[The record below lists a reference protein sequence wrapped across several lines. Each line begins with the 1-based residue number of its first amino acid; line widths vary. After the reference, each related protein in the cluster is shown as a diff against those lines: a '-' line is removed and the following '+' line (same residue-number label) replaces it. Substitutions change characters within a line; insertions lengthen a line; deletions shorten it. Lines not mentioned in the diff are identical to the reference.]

1 MNILIVGAGV
11 VGSNLA
17 RQLSLE
23 HQNISLV
30 DADASRLDAINQRID
45 CLTVLGDGATP
56 SVLERAGIAHADMVI
71 AVSDSDSVNLVIC
84 ALAERYGVKR
94 KIARVRN
101 PEYRDF
107 VSRPVRNKST
117 RVRPV
122 DKKVAG
128 PLGEIVD
135 TIINPDLIIVS
146 ALQQFI
152 DSPGATEVADF
163 GDGAIHM
170 RRFPI
175 TGQSPLA
182 GLTMKELGKYT
193 SVEPF
198 LVVAIQRGTQTIIP
212 RGDDRI
218 EPGDDIVMVMPDG
231 VQPMV
236 LPLVG
241 STINDVQKVIID
253 GTTPVALEL
262 ARRLEEMGV
271 GQIWLIEGDQQR
283 AHEAADQL
291 GRARV
296 VVGRST
302 DPALHAELGTDVAD
316 YFVALGENDEH
327 SLLGALLARKL
338 GARRTAILVREVEYI
353 DILQSIGIDIAV
365 NSRLLTTSAILRYIR
380 RGSILSVARFLNDQ
394 AEAIELLVDEK
405 ARISGKPLMEIG
417 LEKNIII
424 GAVQRDDDVFLPNG
438 QTVILPGDHV
448 TVFTLADKVG
458 RVEKLF
464 DKRGLFG

>member
-23 HQNISLV
+23 HQNIALV
-30 DADASRLDAINQRID
+30 DSDAARLDAINQRID
-45 CLTVLGDGATP
+45 CLTVQGDGTTP
-56 SVLERAGIAHADMVI
+56 SVLERANIAHTDMVI

-94 KIARVRN
+94 KVARVRN
-101 PEYRDF
+101 AEYRDF
-107 VSRPVRNKST
+107 VSRGSKKTT
-117 RVRPV
+117 RLRAV
-122 DKKVAG
+122 DKDGSG
-128 PLGEIVD
+128 PLGQMVD

-175 TGQSPLA
+175 TSASPLA
-182 GLTMKELGKYT
+182 GLSMKELTRYT

-198 LVVAIQRGTQTIIP
+198 LVVAIQRGDKTIIP

-218 EPGDDIVMVMPDG
+218 EVGDDIVMVMPDG
-231 VQPMV
+231 VQAMV

-241 STINDVQKVIID
+241 TSITEVEKVIID
-253 GTTPVALEL
+253 GTTTVALEL
-262 ARRLEEMGV
+262 ARRLEGMGV
-271 GQIWLIEGDQQR
+271 SQIWLIEGDEQR
-283 AHEAADQL
+283 AHEAADKV

-296 VVGRST
+296 IVGRST
-302 DPALHAELGTDVAD
+302 DPAIHAELGTDTAD

-380 RGSILSVARFLNDQ
+380 RGGILSVARFLNDQ
-394 AEAIELLVDEK
+394 AEAIELLVEEK

-417 LEKNIII
+417 LEQNIII
-424 GAVQRDDDVFLPNG
+424 GAVQRGDQVFLPNG
-438 QTVILPGDHV
+438 KTIIQPGDHV
-448 TVFTLADKVG
+448 TVFTRADKVS